1 MHSRVPDPP
10 PHPETGDDGGAGL
23 DRRSTT
29 SRQLWIKVTLIVVIV
44 VFVVMV
50 GLHLAGGGVQH

>member
-1 MHSRVPDPP
+1 MHSHVPDPP
-10 PHPETGDDGGAGL
+10 PYPETGGDGAGP
-23 DRRSTT
+23 DRGSTT
-29 SRQLWIKVTLIVVIV
+29 SRQLWVKVTLIVVIV